1 MPPSARLLFCPAGP
15 AAAAALRDYIRSV
28 QGTDP
33 LAPVT
38 VVGPSPYANL
48 ALRREL
54 GRTGFAN
61 VGFIAFPR
69 LADLLGGPSLAAQ
82 GRRPLTPVTASQA
95 LRQAVRQNPGPLNQN
110 GYHPATHQTLKRTI
124 NDLAALSPEQK
135 AAWQRRGSPLSRH
148 ALTIE
153 AAFRQITG
161 DRYTES
167 ADLFH
172 AAAVAVRAGMAA
184 AALTDLG
191 FILFFQPRRVAPA
204 QQELIAALADADRC
218 ALILPLVN
226 DAAADTPARQLAER
240 LTAELGAPETLPPP
254 SQAAAADETDNANA
268 AIPPTRLLVAQDAQQ
283 EIRWVI
289 RNIFRQ
295 LSDGTPLH
303 RIAIL
308 YRQAN
313 PYAALIPEELE
324 LAGLPLAGPNPL
336 SLAQTPAGRALTGI
350 LSLAQGIQAGGGRE
364 LPREEVAAWLTSC
377 PLRFPGGLPR
387 DFNPSQWDHIS
398 RQAGILRGLTQWQ
411 DNLNRFA
418 ADQSRRA
425 QRLADQG
432 EISDARVAGMQAEA
446 AAARRLRQ
454 FITDLA
460 AAAAPPPAGSSWSTF
475 AQWAGGLLDRYG
487 PPAANLSDT
496 ELSNSNRIS
505 QLVSSLAELD
515 NLPTTPDAA
524 GVTFADFRETLAEH
538 LAAAP
543 ERLGVMGQGI
553 FVAPLDRAAGI
564 TFDAVHI
571 VGMVEG
577 AFPPPFRES
586 PLLPDSEAPPDFGD
600 HWRPARSQRLAEERC
615 NFLAAI
621 DAAPCRALS
630 YPVADTGG
638 SRRNHPSRWFLEQAA
653 RLEGAPV
660 RASTLSSLLNRRP
673 WLTAIGSPQQ
683 DFATIPAL
691 APADAHDYDL
701 AHLWRWQESHGHIHA
716 HPLAQTG
723 SLAAGRQ
730 LARGRSS
737 PRFSQ
742 WNGNLSG
749 AAGGSVPGGSVPGG
763 GLSGATLS
771 PTGLEKWAACPFSYF
786 LGQQL
791 RLSQPDRPE
800 DIYTISAL
808 ERGSLVHEILEKFL
822 RQARADG
829 LIPPPGQPWP
839 PAAEQSLLAI
849 AAAEFQAAAN
859 RGVTGRPL
867 LWQIAQADL
876 RDDLLAF
883 LDADTRHRQQF
894 GLSPLREEAPF
905 GIAAAA
911 DTAAENW
918 PAASYQ
924 LTDGSAIRFRGI
936 IDRVDASP
944 DGQDVLVLDY
954 KTGGSGRYSGLDND
968 SIDKGQ
974 RLQLSIYSLAA
985 QQALGPGVKV
995 RAAYWFV
1002 SSREG
1007 FKLLPQEP
1015 VSMDDDAVRQRFDQ
1029 GIAAILS
1036 GIRGGVFPA
1045 NPGPQE
1051 YGGYRNCRYCD
1062 FDSLCPSRRS
1072 KGWEQLK
1079 NRPENRE
1086 LLAPYLQLSE
1096 TAAET
1101 AK

>member
-15 AAAAALRDYIRSV
+15 AAAAALRDYVRSV
-28 QGTDP
+28 QGADP

-69 LADLLGGPSLAAQ
+69 LADLLGGPALATR

-95 LRQAVRQNPGPLNQN
+95 LRQAVRQNPGPLNRN

-124 NDLAALSPEQK
+124 NELAALSPEQK
-135 AAWQRRGSPLSRH
+135 AHWQRRGSPLSRH

-153 AAFRQITG
+153 ADFRQITG

-172 AAAVAVRAGMAA
+172 AAANAVRAGMAA
-184 AALTDLG
+184 AALADLG

-204 QQELIAALADADRC
+204 QQELISALAAADRC
-218 ALILPLVN
+218 ALLLPLVN
-226 DAAADTPARQLAER
+226 DDAADAPARQLAER
-240 LTAELGAPETLPPP
+240 LTAALGSLATLPPP
-254 SQAAAADETDNANA
+254 AAAADATDNTAL
-268 AIPPTRLLVAQDAQQ
+268 PPTRLLIAQDAQQ

-289 RNIFRQ
+289 RSIFRQ

-350 LSLAQGIQAGGGRE
+350 LSLAQGIQAGNGQE

-425 QRLADQG
+425 QCLADQG

-446 AAARRLRQ
+446 QAARRLRQ

-460 AAAAPPPAGSSWSTF
+460 SAAAPPAAGSSWSTF
-475 AQWAGGLLDRYG
+475 AQWAGNLLDIYG
-487 PPAANLSDT
+487 PPDAILSDT

-505 QLVSSLAELD
+505 QLVASLAELD

-524 GVTFADFRETLAEH
+524 ALTFADFRETLAEH

-564 TFDAVHI
+564 TFAAVHI

-600 HWRPARSQRLAEERC
+600 HWRPSRSQRLAEQRGD
-615 NFLAAI
+615 FLAALN
-621 DAAPCRALS
+621 AAPRRALS

-638 SRRNHPSRWFLEQAA
+638 SRRNHPSRWFLEQASI
-653 RLEGAPV
+653 LEGTPV

-701 AHLWRWQESHGHIHA
+701 AHLWHWQETHGRIHA

-723 SLAAGRQ
+723 SLAAGLQ

-749 AAGGSVPGGSVPGG
+749 ADGSPVPGG

-771 PTGLEKWAACPFSYF
+771 PTGLEKWAACPFRYF

-791 RLSQPDRPE
+791 RLSQPDSPE

-808 ERGSLVHEILEKFL
+808 ERGSLIHEILEKFL
-822 RQARADG
+822 RQARAAD
-829 LIPPPGQPWP
+829 LIPSPGQPWP
-839 PAAEQSLLAI
+839 PAAEQTLLAI
-849 AAAEFQAAAN
+849 AEQEFQDAAG

-911 DTAAENW
+911 AADNW
-918 PAASYQ
+918 PAAAYQ
-924 LTDGSAIRFRGI
+924 LPDGSAIRFRGI

-944 DGQDVLVLDY
+944 DGRDVLVLDY
-954 KTGGSGRYSGLDND
+954 KTGGSRSYEGLDKD

-1015 VSMDDDAVRQRFDQ
+1015 VSMDDDTVRQRFDQ
-1029 GIAAILS
+1029 GIAAILA

-1045 NPGPQE
+1045 NPGPLG
-1051 YGGYRNCRYCD
+1051 YGGYQNCRYCD

-1072 KGWEQLK
+1072 KWWENLK
-1079 NRPENRE
+1079 ARPENRE
-1086 LLAPYLQLSE
+1086 LLAPYLQLLSE
-1096 TAAET
+1096 PAAET
-1101 AK
+1101 A

>member
-15 AAAAALRDYIRSV
+15 AAAAALRDYVRSV
-28 QGTDP
+28 QGADP

-61 VGFIAFPR
+61 VGFVAFPR

-95 LRQAVRQNPGPLNQN
+95 LRQAVRQNPGPLNRN

-124 NDLAALSPEQK
+124 NELAALSPEQK
-135 AAWQRRGSPLSRH
+135 AHWRQRGSPLSRH

-153 AAFRQITG
+153 ADFRQITG

-172 AAAVAVRAGMAA
+172 AAANAVRDGMAA
-184 AALTDLG
+184 AALADLG

-204 QQELIAALADADRC
+204 QQELIAALAAADRC

-226 DAAADTPARQLAER
+226 DDTADAPARQLAER
-240 LTAELGAPETLPPP
+240 LTAALGPPATLPPP
-254 SQAAAADETDNANA
+254 AAAADETDNAA
-268 AIPPTRLLVAQDAQQ
+268 ADILPPTRLLIAQDAQQ

-289 RNIFRQ
+289 RSIFRQ

-350 LSLAQGIQAGGGRE
+350 LSLAQGIQAGNGQE

-398 RQAGILRGLTQWQ
+398 RQAGILRGLAQWQ

-446 AAARRLRQ
+446 QAARRLRN

-460 AAAAPPPAGSSWSTF
+460 SAAAPPPAGSSWAAF
-475 AQWAGGLLDRYG
+475 AHWAGGLLDHYG
-487 PPAANLSDT
+487 PPDAILSDT

-505 QLVSSLAELD
+505 QLVASLAELD
-515 NLPTTPDAA
+515 NLPTTPDSA
-524 GVTFADFRETLAEH
+524 GLTFADFRETLAEH

-543 ERLGVMGQGI
+543 ERLGIMGQGI

-600 HWRPARSQRLAEERC
+600 HWRPSRSQRLAEQRGD
-615 NFLAAI
+615 FLAALN
-621 DAAPCRALS
+621 AAPRRALS

-638 SRRNHPSRWFLEQAA
+638 SRRNHPSRWFLEQASI
-653 RLEGAPV
+653 LEGTPV
-660 RASTLSSLLNRRP
+660 RASTLSSLLNRRL

-701 AHLWRWQESHGHIHA
+701 AQLWHWQETHGRIHA
-716 HPLAQTG
+716 HPLAQAG
-723 SLAAGRQ
+723 SLAAGLQ
-730 LARGRSS
+730 LVRGRSS

-749 AAGGSVPGGSVPGG
+749 AAGSPVPGG

-771 PTGLEKWAACPFSYF
+771 PTGLEKWAACPFRYF

-791 RLSQPDRPE
+791 RLSQPDSPE

-808 ERGSLVHEILEKFL
+808 ERGSLIHEILEKFL
-822 RQARADG
+822 RQARADDI
-829 LIPPPGQPWP
+829 IPPPGQPWP

-905 GIAAAA
+905 GIPDAA
-911 DTAAENW
+911 AAENW
-918 PAASYQ
+918 PAAAYQ
-924 LTDGSAIRFRGI
+924 LPDGSAIRFRGI

-944 DGQDVLVLDY
+944 DGRDVLVLDY
-954 KTGGSGRYSGLDND
+954 KTGGSRSYTGLDDD

-1029 GIAAILS
+1029 GIAAILA

-1045 NPGPQE
+1045 NPGPVVYNANLGVSSGQ
-1051 YGGYRNCRYCD
+1051 NCHYCD

-1072 KGWEQLK
+1072 KWWENLK

-1096 TAAET
+1096 PAAET
-1101 AK
+1101 A